1 VIGLDTN
8 VLVRYL
14 VQDDPEQTALAIAA
28 IEKRCTPAEPGFI
41 SQIVLCELVWVLEQ
55 SYKQSREQVALVLEK
70 LTKTSSLSFE
80 NLPLVWRSL
89 QDYRAV
95 AVDFADTVIGQK
107 NSENGCVT
115 TLTFDKKAARL
126 ATFTRLT

>member
-1 VIGLDTN
+1 MIGLDTN

-14 VQDDPEQTALAIAA
+14 VQDDPEQSALAVEA
-28 IEKRCTPAEPGFI
+28 IETRCTPAEPGFI

-55 SYKQSREQVALVLEK
+55 SYQQSREQVASILEK
-70 LTKTSSLSFE
+70 LMKTSSFSFE
-80 NLPLVWRSL
+80 NLPLVWRAL

-95 AVDFADTVIGQK
+95 AVDFADAVIAQK
-107 NSENGCVT
+107 HAENGCAT

-126 ATFTRLT
+126 AAFTRLE

>member
-1 VIGLDTN
+1 MIGLDTN

-14 VQDDPEQTALAIAA
+14 VRDDPEQTVTA
-28 IEKRCTPAEPGFI
+28 IEAIETRCTPGEPGFI

-55 SYKQSREQVALVLEK
+55 SYQQSREQVALILEK
-70 LTKTSSLSFE
+70 VMKTNSLSFE
-80 NLPLVWRSL
+80 NLPLLWRAL

-95 AVDFADTVIGQK
+95 NVDFADAVIAQK
-107 NSENGCVT
+107 NSKHGCVT

-126 ATFTRLT
+126 PAFTRLK